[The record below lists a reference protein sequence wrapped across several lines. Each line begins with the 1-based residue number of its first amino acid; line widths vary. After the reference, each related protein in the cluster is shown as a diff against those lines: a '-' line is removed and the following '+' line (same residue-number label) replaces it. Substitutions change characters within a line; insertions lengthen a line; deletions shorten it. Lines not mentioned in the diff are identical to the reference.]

1 MPSTQAVRRSTL
13 KARAAE
19 TANRL
24 TARKSGPPDTFQ
36 IRFDVRVTLRTA
48 LRDAKVK
55 EKDIKDGWKPKD
67 AGFDEGG
74 WELVLTGFASSLR
87 DSSTVYKSWKH
98 KPRYTADTFPKA
110 LSAIEDHLSA
120 EVAKVVAEPAAS
132 GAS

>member
-1 MPSTQAVRRSTL
+1 MPSTQAVRRSKL

-24 TARKSGPPDTFQ
+24 TGRKSGPPDMFQ

-48 LRDAKVK
+48 IRTAGVK
-55 EKDIKDGWKPKD
+55 EKDIKDAWKPKD

-74 WELVLTGFASSLR
+74 WELILTGFASDLR
-87 DSSTVYKSWKH
+87 TSSVYKSWKH

-110 LSAIEDHLSA
+110 LSAIEDHLST
-120 EVAKVVAEPAAS
+120 EVAKLVAQPAAS